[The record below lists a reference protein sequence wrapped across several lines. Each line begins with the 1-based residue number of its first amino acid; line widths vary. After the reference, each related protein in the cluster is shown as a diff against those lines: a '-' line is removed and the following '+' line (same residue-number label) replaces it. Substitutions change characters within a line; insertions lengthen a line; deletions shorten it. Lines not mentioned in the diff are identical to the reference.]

1 VRGARNLME
10 KDAVIRL
17 ENEVGVG
24 PADIDAYARHG
35 LPDRPRAAVP
45 DPGAQRFSDTDL
57 ARNFV
62 SNVSPAQPLTRTKA
76 SALQRLVR

>member
-1 VRGARNLME
+1 ME

-17 ENEVGVG
+17 KDEVGIG

-35 LPDRPRAAVP
+35 SPDRPRAAVP
-45 DPGAQRFSDTDL
+45 DPGAQRLSDTDL

-62 SNVSPAQPLTRTKA
+62 SNVRPAQPLTQTTPA
-76 SALQRLVR
+76 ALQRLVR